1 MEKSTGTT
9 GPAGGEIEDEL
20 WDRGGGIQSIDDR
33 GEHEFHLIA
42 AW

>member
-9 GPAGGEIEDEL
+9 GPASGEIEDEL
-20 WDRGGGIQSIDDR
+20 WDRGGGIQSIGDG
-33 GEHEFHLIA
+33 GEQEFHLMA